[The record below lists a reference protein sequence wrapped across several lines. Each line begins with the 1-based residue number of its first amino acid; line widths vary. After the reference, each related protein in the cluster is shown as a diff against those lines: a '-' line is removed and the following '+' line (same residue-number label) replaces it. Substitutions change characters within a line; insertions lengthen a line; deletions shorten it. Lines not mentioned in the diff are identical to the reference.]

1 MDQSISCGGSC
12 DQRVQTLQE
21 AENVGKLENVFF
33 SKLEN
38 VGFPD
43 VIMSIQSI
51 HCDSSDSSD
60 FVTAAVDVWL
70 RRDGGAS

>member
-1 MDQSISCGGSC
+1 MPSEGPDLAGSRKC
-12 DQRVQTLQE
+12 WKIE
-21 AENVGKLENVFF
+21 K
-33 SKLEN
+33 KLEN

-60 FVTAAVDVWL
+60 SVTAAVDVWL